1 MIEITMEEAQEI
13 RDKVESLV
21 VRDPEHITAMD
32 AREQVNS
39 LNNSW
44 RYLCCVWTA
53 IGLIVGFF
61 VCYGLMY
68 WRVL

>member
-1 MIEITMEEAQEI
+1 MPNDYFAG
-13 RDKVESLV
+13 V
-21 VRDPEHITAMD
+21 VRRSVVLDPEHITAMD

-61 VCYGLMY
+61 VCY
-68 WRVL
+68 VLVKGGVL

>member
-1 MIEITMEEAQEI
+1 MPNDYFAGVV
-13 RDKVESLV
+13 RRSV
-21 VRDPEHITAMD
+21 VRDPEHITAMN